1 MRLTTRHA
9 ANLGVLA
16 AVSIVLTRVFGF
28 VIGPGG
34 ILRISL
40 GEIPIILAGVLFG
53 PVGGGLTGIAAD
65 IIGVAINSHGG
76 VPHPGFTLSAAL
88 TGFIPGLLL
97 HKHRDSLKIWQI
109 GLVVLLTDLVAGLFL
124 NTLWLT
130 MLLKQ
135 NFFVILSPRLLSRP
149 ITLPLYTLVVFW
161 LNRAYQSYRRGTSY

>member
-9 ANLGVLA
+9 ANLGVLV

-40 GEIPIILAGVLFG
+40 GEVPIILAGVLFG

-65 IIGVAINSHGG
+65 VIGVAINSHGG

-88 TGFIPGLLL
+88 TGSIPGLLL
-97 HKHRDSLKIWQI
+97 HTRRDSLKIWQI
-109 GLVVLLTDLVAGLFL
+109 GLVVLLTDLITGLFL
-124 NTLWLT
+124 NTLWLA
-130 MLLKQ
+130 MLIEKD
-135 NFFVILSPRLLSRP
+135 FFVVLLPRLLSRP
-149 ITLPLYTLVVFW
+149 VILPVYTLVVFW
-161 LNRAYQSYRRGTSY
+161 VNRAYQSYLRGLI